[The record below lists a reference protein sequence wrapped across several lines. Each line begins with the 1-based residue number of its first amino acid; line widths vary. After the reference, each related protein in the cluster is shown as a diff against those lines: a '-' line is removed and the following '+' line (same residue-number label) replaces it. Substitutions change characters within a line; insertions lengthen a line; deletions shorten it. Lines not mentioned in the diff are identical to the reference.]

1 MKTCLK
7 ILTLFFLILGLARA
21 EDKLTFGNYRGAM
34 LYDNHCLNCHEQLG
48 QWRNKNLVHD
58 RASLRFQV
66 QRWQAESGLEW
77 GNAEIED
84 VTQYLNQWL
93 YDFK

>member
-1 MKTCLK
+1 MKTSLK
-7 ILTLFFLILGLARA
+7 ILLFFLLIIGLVQA
-21 EDKLTFGNYRGAM
+21 EDKLKFSNYRGAM

-48 QWRNKNLVHD
+48 QWQNKNLVHD

-66 QRWQAESGLEW
+66 QRWQAQSGLEW

-84 VTQYLNQWL
+84 VTQYLNQLL